1 MNLKMITLKLA
12 VAAMSAAMLLSQCMT
27 DPEGTDSF
35 RRSMNDTG
43 KYTGEEITG
52 PPADGT
58 DVADT
63 VYTAPTQP

>member
-12 VAAMSAAMLLSQCMT
+12 VAAMAAAMLLSQCMT

-35 RRSMNDTG
+35 RRSMDDTG
-43 KYTGEEITG
+43 DYPEQDTAGA
-52 PPADGT
+52 PADAT

-63 VYTAPTQP
+63 VYSAPVQP